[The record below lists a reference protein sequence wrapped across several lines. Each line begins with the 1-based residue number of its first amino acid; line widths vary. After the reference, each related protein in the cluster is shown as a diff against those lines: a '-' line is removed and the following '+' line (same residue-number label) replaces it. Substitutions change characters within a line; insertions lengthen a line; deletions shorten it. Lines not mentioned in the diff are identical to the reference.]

1 MVPTHNHALYIAKC
15 LRSIIGQTLQPKKL
29 LVIDDG
35 SSDGSPAV
43 IASVLENCPF
53 ESELIVRANR
63 GLCATL
69 NEGLSISS
77 GKYFAYIGSDD
88 FWLPTFLEERS
99 RLMENRENA
108 VLGYGHAFLIDESDN
123 IIDRTEDYRED
134 WANYPDG
141 NPREMLLKGVSP
153 VSSTVFYRLSA
164 LENVSWNETSRLE
177 DYEMYLTL
185 MNLGDFAF
193 DPRTLSVWRQHGTN
207 TSKDLSMMHYEVMDA
222 QRRHVDGF
230 GITEDELLKVQK
242 RIKFRYAREL
252 LQSGEK
258 DAAIRLLRESWTAAR
273 SPVAVAKSIAQ
284 LLMPKPTLVKYQEK
298 KRAMR
303 VNKNRDQK
311 I

>member
-1 MVPTHNHALYIAKC
+1 
-15 LRSIIGQTLQPKKL
+15 
-29 LVIDDG
+29 
-35 SSDGSPAV
+35 
-43 IASVLENCPF
+43 
-53 ESELIVRANR
+53 
-63 GLCATL
+63 L
-69 NEGLSISS
+69 NQGLSVSS

-88 FWLPTFLEERS
+88 FWLPTFLESRS
-99 RLMENRENA
+99 RLMEKRDNA
-108 VLGYGHAFLIDESDN
+108 VLGYGHAFLVDDLDN
-123 IIDRTEDYRED
+123 IIDRTEDYRDD

-141 NPREMLLKGVSP
+141 NPREMLLNGVSP

-185 MNLGDFAF
+185 MSLGDFAF
-193 DPRTLSVWRQHGTN
+193 DPQTLSAWRQHGTN
-207 TSKDLSMMHYEVMDA
+207 TSKDLLMMHNAVMEA
-222 QRRHVDGF
+222 QRRHIADF
-230 GITEDELLKVQK
+230 GITEDELQKVQK

-273 SPVAVAKSIAQ
+273 SPVAIAKSIAQ
-284 LLMPKPTLVKYQEK
+284 LLMPKATLVKYQEK
-298 KRAMR
+298 KRANR

>member
-1 MVPTHNHALYIAKC
+1 MVPSYNHAPYIAKS
-15 LRSIIGQTLQPKKL
+15 LRSIIGQTHQPKKL

-43 IASVLENCPF
+43 IASVLKDCPF

-69 NEGLSISS
+69 NQGLSLSS

-99 RLMENRENA
+99 RLMESRENA
-108 VLGYGHAFLIDESDN
+108 VLGYGHAFLVDESDN
-123 IIDRTEDYRED
+123 IIDRTENYRED

-153 VSSTVFYRLSA
+153 VSSTVLYRLSA
-164 LENVSWNETSRLE
+164 LENVLWNETSRLE
-177 DYEMYLTL
+177 DYEMYLT
-185 MNLGDFAF
+185 MMGFGDFAF
-193 DPRTLSVWRQHGTN
+193 DPQTLSAWRHHDSN
-207 TSKDLSMMHYEVMDA
+207 TSKDLLMMHKAVMEA
-222 QRRHVDGF
+222 QRRHLRAF
-230 GITEDELLKVQK
+230 GITEDELLNIQK

-258 DAAIRLLRESWTAAR
+258 DAAILLLRESWTAAR
-273 SPVAVAKSIAQ
+273 SPVAIAKSIVQ
-284 LLMPKPTLVKYQEK
+284 LLMPKATLIKYQEK
-298 KRAMR
+298 KRALR
-303 VNKNRDQK
+303 VSKNRDQK